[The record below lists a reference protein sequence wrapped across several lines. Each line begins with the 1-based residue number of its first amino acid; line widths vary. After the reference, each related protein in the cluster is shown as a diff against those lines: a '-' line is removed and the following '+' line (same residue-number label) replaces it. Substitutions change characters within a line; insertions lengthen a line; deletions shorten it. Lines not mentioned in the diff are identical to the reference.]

1 MKKSVLLVVLLISLF
16 PFITCDITNNSETEE
31 AFNIENPNSLNL
43 MYNLNYTNSQ
53 DLECNTEFCIWMLK
67 ENEIANWM
75 DNAYENELT
84 IYEPIN
90 VIWLDYRAKT
100 EEEAIENVFV
110 FMVNNFFFQEGI
122 NSLGIPLHTYGYT
135 ALYDINTI
143 INQFP
148 LEAAWVDAQHPS
160 ENNHGRV
167 FPSFK
172 VNTNKNSSVFV
183 TLGAFSRESEW
194 NMLTQKGHDLVS
206 FNQARDALS
215 ENGDWKTEKLNLN
228 IGNQYKAEL
237 EKDYCT
243 LDHNGTK
250 MFTLPDIECEEVWT
264 VEGEGFLE
272 DGSGTLTLTKE
283 PGEDV
288 TITDLAIYNNPY
300 TFSYSSKTIDING
313 ENIELKLNGT
323 ISVESN
329 TSLFDLKMIGTLKDG
344 VGAGTFIL
352 NFNNPNWNDDTGIWN
367 ATLQF
372 GSGITMTTSN

>member
-1 MKKSVLLVVLLISLF
+1 MKKSILLIILLISLF
-16 PFITCDITNNSETEE
+16 SFITCDITNNSEIEE
-31 AFNIENPNSLNL
+31 TFNVENPNNLNL
-43 MYNLNYTNSQ
+43 MYNLDYTNSQ
-53 DLECNTEFCIWMLK
+53 DIQCNTNFCIWMLK
-67 ENEIANWM
+67 ENKIANWM
-75 DNAYENELT
+75 GKAYERELT
-84 IYEPIN
+84 VFEPIN
-90 VIWLDYRAKT
+90 IIWVDYRAKN
-100 EEEAIENVFV
+100 EEEAANNVSTFLTN
-110 FMVNNFFFQEGI
+110 NNFFQEAA
-122 NSLGIPLHTYGYT
+122 PFHTDGYY
-135 ALYDINTI
+135 ALYDRNTI
-143 INQFP
+143 INQHP
-148 LEAAWVDAQHPS
+148 INAAWVDAQHPS
-160 ENNHGRV
+160 ENNHGRIFPTYRVNSNKISPV
-167 FPSFK
+167 FI
-172 VNTNKNSSVFV
+172 
-183 TLGAFSRESEW
+183 TLGAFSREGEW
-194 NMLTQKGHDLVS
+194 YGLTGHDLIS

-215 ENGDWKTEKLNLN
+215 ANGDWEAEALKLN

-243 LDHNGTK
+243 LDHNGTQI
-250 MFTLPDIECEEVWT
+250 FTLPDIECEEVWI

-300 TFSYSSKTIDING
+300 TFTYSSKSITING

-323 ISVESN
+323 IAVQSN

-367 ATLQF
+367 ATLQS